1 MNLEQYELEGC
12 KNIDEH
18 PCFSKEETYPEFQKD
33 FEIFKNQLI
42 EQVNNKQSKTYYKF
56 GDGDYFFL
64 KQIPHGSANP
74 GKRALSKS
82 YDSINI
88 ERFIAGVPQ
97 NDYWMVEL
105 YPENRAKFKE
115 LYPNLPIQF
124 PAEYCYASVTSRW
137 ITKTFN
143 GKIGVLG
150 GKEKI
155 SLIKKL
161 MQHKEYQEFL
171 GLEKFNDYIEIPE
184 KFACDDIQATIDMV
198 AEQMKNAKS
207 DIFILG
213 VGHTKNG
220 LLHELPKIH
229 PAVYLD
235 VGTGINAIAGIV
247 SLYRPYCG
255 DWKNYMLPDFWDYEG
270 IDMMD
275 YHDTEGQ
282 NRIYLK

>member
-18 PCFSKEETYPEFQKD
+18 PCFSIADTYVDFQKD
-33 FEIFKNQLI
+33 YHKFKEQLI
-42 EQVNNKQSKTYYKF
+42 EQVNTKQSKTYYKF
-56 GDGDYFFL
+56 GDGDYYFL
-64 KQIPHGSANP
+64 KQIPHGSPSP

-82 YDSINI
+82 YNQIDIK
-88 ERFIAGVPQ
+88 RFVEGVSQ
-97 NDYWMVEL
+97 NDYWLVEL
-105 YPENRAKFKE
+105 YPENRNKFKE

-137 ITKTFN
+137 ITKTFS
-143 GKIGVLG
+143 GKIGILG

-161 MQHKEYQEFL
+161 MNYTEYQEYL

-184 KFACDDIQATIDMV
+184 KFACDDIQGTINLV
-198 AEQMKNAKS
+198 KEQMANSTS
-207 DIFILG
+207 DIIILG

-247 SLYRPYCG
+247 SLQRPYCG
-255 DWKNYMLPDFWDYEG
+255 SWTNYMLPDFWDYDG

-275 YHDTEGQ
+275 YYDTEGQ
-282 NRIYLK
+282 NRVYLK